1 MKVSFKTSLDNIEKD
16 RKYMRAKGSG
26 ILEIYGESKDSNLIR
41 N

>member
-1 MKVSFKTSLDNIEKD
+1 MKIGFKTSLDNIEKD

-26 ILEIYGESKDSNLIR
+26 ILQIYGEAKDNNLIK